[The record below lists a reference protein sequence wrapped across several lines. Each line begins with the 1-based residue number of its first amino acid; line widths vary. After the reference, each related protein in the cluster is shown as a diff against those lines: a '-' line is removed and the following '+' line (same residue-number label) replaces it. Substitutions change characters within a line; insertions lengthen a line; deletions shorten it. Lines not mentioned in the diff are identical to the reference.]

1 MRHQEGRKHASSQ
14 VKDNLSQ
21 LKTYHQLLWNL
32 PATLQPTGHLKAG
45 KAKWHY
51 LHFTKMTD
59 AQWDWDHPPGWVCDG
74 GYRGPDPKA
83 PYLSSPL
90 LTTSCFFC
98 ISTKLWIIRPFYI
111 AFGQSRCRLYI
122 NLIHSS
128 LFFSW
133 FFFILEKSFPSE
145 QKLGTRQGSKA
156 FEN

>member
-1 MRHQEGRKHASSQ
+1 MLGRMRWCCLLSNFAPQSDHVRHLEGRKHARSQ
-14 VKDNLSQ
+14 VKCNLSQ

-32 PATLQPTGHLKAG
+32 PATLKPTAHLQAG

-51 LHFTKMTD
+51 LHFTKLTD
-59 AQWDWDHPPGWVCDG
+59 VQWDWDHPPGLACDG

-90 LTTSCFFC
+90 LSTSCFFC
-98 ISTKLWIIRPFYI
+98 ISTKRWIIRPFYI

-128 LFFSW
+128 YFFLDSS
-133 FFFILEKSFPSE
+133 LS
-145 QKLGTRQGSKA
+145 
-156 FEN
+156 